1 MTLVWG
7 FVWQCTILVET
18 DKAVGTYG
26 NMLTIT
32 RWQTNSTYSVCNKS
46 YICIQSF
53 FFSYILF
60 NTHAIC
66 SITGSVTWLLC
77 VLGPVK
83 ISLSPISLS
92 KCPIIFFAWDSLRVW
107 GFWLFGAEITIQI
120 RGRDSATWAWK
131 KMLIDNKGHML
142 SQSWLVMH

>member
-1 MTLVWG
+1 MTLVWR
-7 FVWQCTILVET
+7 FVWQCIILVKT

-46 YICIQSF
+46 YICIQSS

-77 VLGPVK
+77 TRACK
-83 ISLSPISLS
+83 D
-92 KCPIIFFAWDSLRVW
+92 FFVPNQFIQMPYYFLCLRFTQSLRILTVW
-107 GFWLFGAEITIQI
+107 GWNN
-120 RGRDSATWAWK
+120 DSNKRKRFSNLQAWK
-131 KMLIDNKGHML
+131 KNVDR
-142 SQSWLVMH
+142 